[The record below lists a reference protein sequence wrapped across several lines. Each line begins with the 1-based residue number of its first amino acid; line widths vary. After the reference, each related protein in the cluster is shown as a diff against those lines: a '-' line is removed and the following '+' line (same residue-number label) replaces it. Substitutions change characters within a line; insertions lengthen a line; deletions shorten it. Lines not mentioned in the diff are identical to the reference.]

1 MGNDNQSKGLLD
13 ELQSEKKNELND
25 MNVKV
30 IKLILS

>member
-1 MGNDNQSKGLLD
+1 MENHKQSKGLLG